1 MKGWPANTLF
11 RRCGCVGLLALLWI
25 LPGLG
30 ADHVRPKPY
39 SPAAAPTIT
48 LLSVKGAI
56 GPGVGD
62 YLIRGIESAAAT
74 PGSQLVLITLDTP
87 GGLVS
92 SLRDINQAILGS
104 RVPVACLVYPSGA
117 RAASAG
123 TYILYACHIA
133 AMASATSLGA
143 ATPVQLGPMG
153 NEPPEPKPSENE
165 AEKPVGDSNSQKLER
180 KQLNDAIAYIR
191 ALAELRQRNVEW
203 AEKAVR
209 EAATL
214 TASEAL
220 EANVIDYI
228 ADTPQQLLAILDGK
242 SVAMQSG
249 ARILKTENAIVL
261 DRSPDWRARFIN
273 LLTNPNIAYILML
286 LGIYGLLLEFY
297 SPGAMLPGVIGGIC
311 LLLALYAFQLLPI
324 SYAGGGLL
332 LLGITLL
339 LAEAMLPSFG
349 ILGFGGLAAF
359 VLGSVFLVDS
369 EVEAFRIAWP
379 VIALVSVVSL
389 LFFLLLISFVFK
401 TRKLSG
407 VAGAEGMVGEY
418 ARVIEGFPG
427 RGRVHFMGEDWQG
440 DSEQALSPGQ
450 RVRVLGLK
458 GLVLKLAEVKS
469 GDIEPTEN
477 QRRGD

>member
-1 MKGWPANTLF
+1 M
-11 RRCGCVGLLALLWI
+11 
-25 LPGLG
+25 
-30 ADHVRPKPY
+30 
-39 SPAAAPTIT
+39 
-48 LLSVKGAI
+48 
-56 GPGVGD
+56 
-62 YLIRGIESAAAT
+62 
-74 PGSQLVLITLDTP
+74 LITLDTP

-143 ATPVQLGPMG
+143 ATPVQLSPMG

-209 EAATL
+209 DAATL

-242 SVAMQSG
+242 SVAMQGG

-297 SPGAMLPGVIGGIC
+297 SPGAMLPGVVGGIC

-339 LAEAMLPSFG
+339 LGEAMLPSFG

-401 TRKLSG
+401 AHKLSG

-418 ARVIEGFPG
+418 ARVIDGFPG